1 MNEKESIERE
11 TAEAFLKL
19 YNSQTSSSY
28 EIIKHFDDSEGP
40 DFLCRG
46 KNDRELILEIT
57 MTEDHLGDIQGLLG
71 RSDALSLEA
80 LKRHNEA
87 AEQGNK
93 NILQTA
99 SSCLQGNVCHI
110 VATRIQKKLKK
121 DYGPNAALV
130 VRDTSG
136 LPWSWNVVLGDIT
149 ASLDLKHN
157 PFDEGIWIISFSKN
171 KIFRV
176 V

>member
-1 MNEKESIERE
+1 MNEKKAIERE
-11 TAEAFLKL
+11 TAEAFLRL
-19 YNSQTSSSY
+19 YNPQTGSSY
-28 EIIKHFDDSEGP
+28 EIVKHFDSDGP

-46 KNDRELILEIT
+46 SNDHELILEIT
-57 MTEDHLGDIQGLLG
+57 MTEDHPGDIQGLLG

-87 AEQGNK
+87 AEQGK
-93 NILQTA
+93 ENILQTV
-99 SSCLQGNVCHI
+99 SSCLQGNVCLM
-110 VATRIQKKLKK
+110 ATNRIQKKLKK

-136 LPWSWNVVLGDIT
+136 LPWSWDVVLKDLAT
-149 ASLDLKHN
+149 SLDLEHN
-157 PFDEGIWIISFSKN
+157 PFDEGIWIMSFTKEQ
-171 KIFRV
+171 IFRV